1 MNVKTVLVAVFAV
14 WPCISTAN
22 QAHQILQGMSGPK
35 RNEAMTSFM
44 ARSGEPCNVTRSFYQ
59 GVDARGNAFW
69 NVACSNKKSFSVMI
83 YNDSSGSTRIL
94 ECKVMKAVG
103 GTPCFQQ
110 F

>member
-44 ARSGEPCNVTRSFYQ
+44 ARSGASIKASTQEATHSGTWPAQTRSPS
-59 GVDARGNAFW
+59 A
-69 NVACSNKKSFSVMI
+69 S
-83 YNDSSGSTRIL
+83 
-94 ECKVMKAVG
+94 
-103 GTPCFQQ
+103 
-110 F
+110 